1 MAAEPTP
8 AARGGNKLI
17 GLQTGRGVAAGLVV
31 ITHAVDH
38 PFPDSVDV
46 IHLLGRYGVTLFFVI
61 SGFIM
66 VYTTGKGSFDVRKFM
81 WRRITRIVPIY
92 YLATF
97 IAAAGVLL
105 VPAAFKNTYFDWEH
119 IGKSLLFIPMYE
131 PGPVGEITPFVKLGW
146 TLNFEMFFYV
156 AFAGLFFLGQ
166 NARAVVLTVFFGLLI
181 AAGQI
186 WDFDSAVLEYYTR
199 IDTLGF
205 VAGVWLGCLASGP
218 GIRGRWMAWPLQ
230 AVSLVLVLY
239 FWFNYADIKDNPW
252 AQVMLVAAAAMQVA
266 VLIMPLGWTSN
277 APRWAVFAGDGSY
290 SMYLFHMFAVGA
302 VTVLV
307 RRFFPDMLFAAIP
320 LSAIGGVVFG
330 LCVYQFIEKPVNQ
343 WFKRQGGFRNP
354 LVQGTTDSPAV
365 QPNRV
370 GKA

>member
-1 MAAEPTP
+1 MAAEPSP
-8 AARGGNKLI
+8 ARSGNKLI
-17 GLQTGRGVAAGLVV
+17 GLQMGRGVAAGLVV
-31 ITHAVDH
+31 ITHALDH
-38 PFPDSVDV
+38 PFPDMPDV

-66 VYTTGKGSFDVRKFM
+66 VYTTGADSFDPKKFM
-81 WRRITRIVPIY
+81 WRRITRIVPVY

-97 IAAAGVLL
+97 LAAVGVILM
-105 VPAAFKNTYFDWEH
+105 PSAFHNTYFSWEH

-146 TLNFEMFFYV
+146 TLNFEMFFYLV
-156 AFAGLFFLGQ
+156 FACLFFLKR
-166 NARAVVLTVFFGLLI
+166 NTRAVALTVFFGLTI

-186 WDFDSAVLEYYTR
+186 WDFNSAVLEFFTR

-205 VAGVWLGCLASGP
+205 VAGVWLGCLTAGP
-218 GIRGRWMAWPLQ
+218 GIRGERTAWLLQ
-230 AVSLVLVLY
+230 AASLILFFY
-239 FWFNYADIKDNPW
+239 FWFNYAEIKDNPW
-252 AQVMLVAAAAMQVA
+252 AQVMLVLAALLQVA
-266 VLIMPLGWTSN
+266 ILVMPLGWTHS

-302 VTVLV
+302 VTVAV

-320 LSAIGGVVFG
+320 LAAIAGVACG
-330 LCVYQFIEKPVNQ
+330 LCVYQFIERPINQ
-343 WFKRQGGFRNP
+343 WFRRLGGLRNP
-354 LVQGTTDSPAV
+354 LAQGKIDSPGA